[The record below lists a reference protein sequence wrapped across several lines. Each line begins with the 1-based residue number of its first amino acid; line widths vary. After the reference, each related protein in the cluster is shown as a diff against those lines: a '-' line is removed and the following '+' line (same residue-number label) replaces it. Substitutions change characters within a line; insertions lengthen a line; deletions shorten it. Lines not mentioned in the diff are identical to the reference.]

1 MSRQKHCLDAVKNSC
16 SRSRWWWVTN
26 YEIPR
31 FVLCT
36 NTYISTSMHKA
47 YFTKIIALQAI
58 THCIWLSPLAW
69 GFCTLPRTKILTF
82 PHQTTEMFF
91 YCFSCCV
98 KYHFMICRIPHVIFY
113 INSDATRFVF
123 VSEVFPIVSVYIY
136 IFLIFHKRPT
146 GKRGT
151 VKDTGSGVLR

>member
-1 MSRQKHCLDAVKNSC
+1 MSRQKHCLDAVTNSC

-31 FVLCT
+31 LALCM

-58 THCIWLSPLAW
+58 THCIWLSPFLHSPQDKD
-69 GFCTLPRTKILTF
+69 FNF
-82 PHQTTEMFF
+82 PPSNDRDVF

-123 VSEVFPIVSVYIY
+123 VSEVFQLCLYIYIY